1 MPFCGKCGAPL
12 DGGKFCPNCGA
23 KTESTPLVAGGA
35 AAINSPKKTGGK
47 RRMAIIAAVIAAIAI
62 AVILGAF
69 LLPGRSYESTVEKF
83 VDAQFSADMES
94 AINLMPKKFIDYQME
109 QDGYDSDDFDEVV
122 DDLNGQIQDQLDS
135 FDQHL
140 GEGWKISHEIVDA
153 GEIDREELERT
164 KDAYADIGIKV
175 SAAKTA
181 EVEITITA
189 DETEVSNTLEIPL
202 VKVGRSWY
210 LDGMRIGN
218 LI

>member
-12 DGGKFCPNCGA
+12 NGEETCPNCGA

-47 RRMAIIAAVIAAIAI
+47 RRIAIIAVVIAVIAI
-62 AVILGAF
+62 AVISGAF

-109 QDGYDSDDFDEVV
+109 QDGYDSEDFDEVV

>member
-23 KTESTPLVAGGA
+23 KTESTPLVTDDA

-69 LLPGRSYESTVEKF
+69 LRPGRSYESTVEKF

-210 LDGMRIGN
+210 LDGMRIVN

>member
-23 KTESTPLVAGGA
+23 KTESTPLVTGGA

-140 GEGWKISHEIVDA
+140 GEGWKISHEIDDA
-153 GEIDREELERT
+153 GEIEREELERT